1 MIQDN
6 ITLNKNGSIKT
17 EFYKGDDFNSFGL
30 TGIQINAKN
39 IPEGIIISKAELR
52 VGKVVV
58 TFYDPQ
64 FPLYWAPTKEITE
77 QLDYANECYLAV
89 YDQEGLKRTCQGH
102 FTFICKDK
110 VV

>member
-39 IPEGIIISKAELR
+39 IQEGIIITKAELR
-52 VGKVVV
+52 
-58 TFYDPQ
+58 
-64 FPLYWAPTKEITE
+64 
-77 QLDYANECYLAV
+77 
-89 YDQEGLKRTCQGH
+89 
-102 FTFICKDK
+102 
-110 VV
+110 